1 MSPPPSSLN
10 LPHLPSRSGEQKVEE
25 AEDVIASSIISS
37 PTSVSKSSSS
47 SSSGNH
53 KCESSLADRRTNA
66 NNNAAFSSDS
76 NVVEVEA
83 PPSDIGNVET
93 KDNIARSI
101 THSTS
106 ERTIPTIT
114 RIPKIATVAAP
125 ATSSSCNHPPSSFPK
140 IPSSNPTP
148 TTTTTNTTAATT
160 RRGYVSAPMI
170 YVTIT
175 LRRNPSKVRSWGL
188 VFTKE
193 RRHSTL
199 AYIIRVTTPPAAE
212 GEIDGGRRPIVVTH
226 CRMTN
231 SAQYAFEDDMY
242 TEYVL
247 PGDGIYSINGM
258 NISSFATTYELAS
271 YIRKECTTR
280 ITLVIVR
287 HEYVRRAVNECRD
300 LQIERKDE
308 PNDDHNDDDDTDDD
322 GGSGSNSIR
331 GMVECCVSRSV
342 NNAWRC
348 VLAPITNNNDNS
360 NQLLYS
366 STSNGCCN
374 RPTTNTTTGAMKR
387 PREDEIEVDGGD
399 DDTAVVVHDFW
410 IANGHATFGAWH
422 EAAKSRWAKSYTW
435 NNDKID
441 VEEGESNAAV
451 VHDFWLVNNNQYDSF
466 QSWHATSK
474 AKWARSYSWHKTRRD
489 EFQMKCEREVHF
501 PTVVTT
507 ATTSDHTTSNNNT
520 LVKFEN
526 WLGVRKNQWR
536 LERRKRRRLLRAVDA
551 TPHTTTTNGSSTIS
565 VNVNNNNSK
574 MQPTTSFVGNVNDMY
589 IDDMIRDQ
597 EQHASLD
604 SRTSSNSCRC
614 YQPIDI
620 LWIFDSRLGAPD
632 DVIANLMTY
641 LNPCDHGSLLC
652 LSSTTNT
659 LFKQRND
666 MWRALFPLHWIVP
679 RRPRRSWCT
688 MYITRIRTEEG
699 ISRKRSDTVLLRANV
714 IIDKG
719 DQLHKMETLIRKA
732 MKEFDFSINYTS
744 GVVLECNSILN
755 LSVIARRHKITK
767 WLIETKGAD
776 VESFDRGGFTPLM
789 NAAWN
794 GDKYITRYLLS
805 KKCDRTKVG
814 YYHSSKGIAPPSFE
828 GLTAEGWACKCGH
841 DDVAELIRLG
851 L

>member
-1 MSPPPSSLN
+1 
-10 LPHLPSRSGEQKVEE
+10 
-25 AEDVIASSIISS
+25 
-37 PTSVSKSSSS
+37 
-47 SSSGNH
+47 
-53 KCESSLADRRTNA
+53 
-66 NNNAAFSSDS
+66 
-76 NVVEVEA
+76 
-83 PPSDIGNVET
+83 
-93 KDNIARSI
+93 
-101 THSTS
+101 
-106 ERTIPTIT
+106 
-114 RIPKIATVAAP
+114 
-125 ATSSSCNHPPSSFPK
+125 
-140 IPSSNPTP
+140 
-148 TTTTTNTTAATT
+148 
-160 RRGYVSAPMI
+160 
-170 YVTIT
+170 
-175 LRRNPSKVRSWGL
+175 
-188 VFTKE
+188 
-193 RRHSTL
+193 
-199 AYIIRVTTPPAAE
+199 
-212 GEIDGGRRPIVVTH
+212 
-226 CRMTN
+226 
-231 SAQYAFEDDMY
+231 
-242 TEYVL
+242 
-247 PGDGIYSINGM
+247 
-258 NISSFATTYELAS
+258 
-271 YIRKECTTR
+271 
-280 ITLVIVR
+280 
-287 HEYVRRAVNECRD
+287 VNECRK
-300 LQIERKDE
+300 LQIEPKKDKLINNNN
-308 PNDDHNDDDDTDDD
+308 NDDNDNTDDD
-322 GGSGSNSIR
+322 GGSGNSIR
-331 GMVECCVSRSV
+331 GMAECCVSKSV
-342 NNAWRC
+342 NNAWRW
-348 VLAPITNNNDNS
+348 VLAPITNNNDGG
-360 NQLLYS
+360 NQLSYS
-366 STSNGCCN
+366 STTSNGCCCKYNTPSNN
-374 RPTTNTTTGAMKR
+374 RPTTNTAAGAMKR
-387 PREDEIEVDGGD
+387 SREDEIEVIIDDGGD
-399 DDTAVVVHDFW
+399 NNIAMVVHDFW

-435 NNDKID
+435 NKDKID
-441 VEEGESNAAV
+441 VEDGEGESDAVV
-451 VHDFWLVNNNQYDSF
+451 VHDFWLVHNNHYDSF
-466 QSWHATSK
+466 HSWHATSK

-489 EFQMKCEREVHF
+489 DFQLKCKKEVHF
-501 PTVVTT
+501 PTVVTS
-507 ATTSDHTTSNNNT
+507 ATTSAHTTTSNNNT

-551 TPHTTTTNGSSTIS
+551 APHTTITTIGSCTIS
-565 VNVNNNNSK
+565 VNVNNNSK
-574 MQPTTSFVGNVNDMY
+574 MQPTTSFVGHVNDMMY
-589 IDDMIRDQ
+589 IDDMIQDQ

-614 YQPIDI
+614 HQPIDI
-620 LWIFDSRLGAPD
+620 LWIFDSQLGAPD

-679 RRPRRSWCT
+679 RRPRQSWCT
-688 MYITRIRTEEG
+688 MYITRIRAEEV

-719 DQLHKMETLIRKA
+719 DQLHKMEALIRKA

-776 VESFDRGGFTPLM
+776 VESFDRGLFTPLM

>member
-1 MSPPPSSLN
+1 M
-10 LPHLPSRSGEQKVEE
+10 
-25 AEDVIASSIISS
+25 
-37 PTSVSKSSSS
+37 
-47 SSSGNH
+47 
-53 KCESSLADRRTNA
+53 ADRLTNA
-66 NNNAAFSSDS
+66 NDNAAFSPDN
-76 NVVEVEA
+76 NVVEVEEA
-83 PPSDIGNVET
+83 PPSDGNVET
-93 KDNIARSI
+93 EDIARSI
-101 THSTS
+101 INRTTS
-106 ERTIPTIT
+106 KQTIPTIRT
-114 RIPKIATVAAP
+114 RIPKIATVAAQ
-125 ATSSSCNHPPSSFPK
+125 ATSSSCNPLSSFPK
-140 IPSSNPTP
+140 ITSSNPTP
-148 TTTTTNTTAATT
+148 TTTTTTTTNTTTTTTATT

-175 LRRNPSKVRSWGL
+175 LQRNPSKVRSWGL

-193 RRHSTL
+193 RHSTL
-199 AYIIRVTTPPAAE
+199 AYIIRVITPPPTE
-212 GEIDGGRRPIVVTH
+212 EEIDGGRRPIVVTQ
-226 CRMTN
+226 CQITN
-231 SAQYAFEDDMY
+231 STQYTFDDDNMY
-242 TEYVL
+242 AEYVL

-258 NISSFATTYELAS
+258 NISSFTTTYELAS
-271 YIRKECTTR
+271 YIREECTTR
-280 ITLVIVR
+280 ITFVIMR
-287 HEYVRRAVNECRD
+287 HEYVCRAVNECRKL
-300 LQIERKDE
+300 LQIELKNKLNNNNN
-308 PNDDHNDDDDTDDD
+308 NDNDNDNTDDNS
-322 GGSGSNSIR
+322 GSSNSIR
-331 GMVECCVSRSV
+331 GMVECCVSKSV
-342 NNAWRC
+342 NNAWRW

-360 NQLLYS
+360 NQLYSS
-366 STSNGCCN
+366 STSDGCCEYNTPSNN
-374 RPTTNTTTGAMKR
+374 RPTTNTTTAGAMKR
-387 PREDEIEVDGGD
+387 PREDEVIDDDGGD
-399 DDTAVVVHDFW
+399 NTAVVVRDFW

-435 NNDKID
+435 NKDKID
-441 VEEGESNAAV
+441 VEGDEGEPNAVV
-451 VHDFWLVNNNQYDSF
+451 VHDFWLVNNHDSF

-489 EFQMKCEREVHF
+489 DFQMKCEKEVHF
-501 PTVVTT
+501 PTAVTT
-507 ATTSDHTTSNNNT
+507 ATTSDHNNSNNNT

-551 TPHTTTTNGSSTIS
+551 TPHTTTTTTNGSSTIS
-565 VNVNNNNSK
+565 VNVNNNSK

-589 IDDMIRDQ
+589 IDDMIQDQ

-604 SRTSSNSCRC
+604 LRTSSNSCRC

-620 LWIFDSRLGAPD
+620 LWIFDSQLGAPD
-632 DVIANLMTY
+632 DVIANLMTH

-659 LFKQRND
+659 LFRQRND

-679 RRPRRSWCT
+679 RRPRQSWCT
-688 MYITRIRTEEG
+688 MYITRIRTEEV

-719 DQLHKMETLIRKA
+719 DQLHKMETLICKA

-744 GVVLECNSILN
+744 GIVLECNSILN